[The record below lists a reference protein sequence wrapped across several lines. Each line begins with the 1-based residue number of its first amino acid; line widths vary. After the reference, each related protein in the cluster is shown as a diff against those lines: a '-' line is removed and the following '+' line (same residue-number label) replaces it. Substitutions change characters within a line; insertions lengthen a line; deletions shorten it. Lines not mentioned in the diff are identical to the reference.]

1 MDSSA
6 LFQTFA
12 RTPLEFD
19 RGEGCWLF
27 TVDGERF
34 LDFGSGIAVN
44 SLGHAHPHLVNAL
57 QEQANRLWHV
67 SNLYHIPGQEK
78 LARRLVANSFADRV
92 FFTNS
97 GAEALECAIKT
108 ARHYHFTAGAP
119 ERYRFVTFE
128 NSFHG
133 RTLATLAAAGQKKY
147 LEGFGPP
154 VSGFDQVPYG
164 DLDAVCAAIGDE
176 TAGIL
181 LEPLQGEGGIAEA
194 PSGFLK
200 ALREICD
207 EHGILLVLD
216 EVQTGI
222 GRTGKLFAYEWA
234 GIEPDI
240 MAIAKGIGG
249 GFPLGA
255 CLASD
260 EAAASMTAGTHGTTF
275 GGNPLAMAVGN
286 AVLDIV
292 LEEGFLE
299 DVQRKSLLFK
309 QKLASIV
316 DQFPTV
322 FELVRGQGFLLG
334 LKCAP
339 PNADVVAAFR
349 DENLLVVPA
358 GDNVIRLLPPL
369 VASEDDISVA
379 VAKIEHAATNLVSD
393 N

>member
-19 RGEGCWLF
+19 KGKGCWLF

-67 SNLYHIPGQEK
+67 SNLYHIPGQEN
-78 LARRLVANSFADRV
+78 LAARLVANSFADRV

-108 ARHYHFTAGAP
+108 ARHYHFAAGAP

-128 NSFHG
+128 NAFHG

-154 VSGFDQVPYG
+154 VSGFDQVAYG
-164 DLDAVCAAIGDE
+164 DLDAVRAAIGDE

-234 GIEPDI
+234 GVEPDI

-260 EAAASMTAGTHGTTF
+260 DAAASMTAGTHGTTF

-316 DQFPTV
+316 DQYPTV

-334 LKCAP
+334 LKCAL
-339 PNADVVAAFR
+339 PNTDVVAAFR
-349 DENLLVVPA
+349 NENLLVVPA

-369 VASEDDISVA
+369 VASEDDISAA
-379 VAKIEHAATNLVSD
+379 VAKIEHAATNLLSD

>member
-12 RTPLEFD
+12 RAPLEFD
-19 RGEGCWLF
+19 RGDGCWLF
-27 TVDGERF
+27 TADGERY

-44 SLGHAHPHLVNAL
+44 SLGHSHPHLVEAL
-57 QEQANRLWHV
+57 KDQADKLWHV
-67 SNLYHIPGQEK
+67 SNLYHIPGQER
-78 LARRLVANSFADRV
+78 LARRLAANSFADKV

-108 ARHYHFTAGAP
+108 ARHFHYAAGAAD
-119 ERYRFVTFE
+119 RHRFITFE
-128 NSFHG
+128 NAFHG
-133 RTLATLAAAGQKKY
+133 RTLATLAAAGQAKY
-147 LEGFGPP
+147 LEGFGPR

-164 DLDAVCAAIGDE
+164 DLEAVRAAIGDE
-176 TAGIL
+176 TAAIL
-181 LEPLQGEGGIAEA
+181 VEPLQGEGGITEA

-200 ALREICD
+200 GLCEICD
-207 EHGILLVLD
+207 EHGLLLVLD

-255 CLASD
+255 CLATD

-299 DVQRKSLLFK
+299 EIQRKSLLFK
-309 QKLASIV
+309 QKLASIA
-316 DQFPTV
+316 DQYPSV
-322 FELVRGQGFLLG
+322 FDKVRGQGFLLG
-334 LKCAP
+334 LKCVP
-339 PNADVVAAFR
+339 PNIEVSASLR
-349 DENLLVVPA
+349 DEKLLAVPA

-369 VASEDDISVA
+369 IASEEDISA
-379 VAKIEHAATNLVSD
+379 AAEKIERAASNLA
-393 N
+393 NNN